1 MKLFCST
8 YAKSD
13 KEYVAFLKSRIVIY
27 IVLGLLGLA
36 SIAASMVLSYF
47 YEEKIHDFTEG
58 FFMGVGGGLI
68 AASIVFILRFRKLL
82 KDDELRR
89 KARIAINDER
99 NIQINTEAMKVAS
112 FAAFIGIY
120 IAIFIAAVT
129 QPTLAIIL
137 SVIVF
142 AVIIVYLIACFVLSK
157 KL

>member
-36 SIAASMVLSYF
+36 TIAGSIVL
-47 YEEKIHDFTEG
+47 ECLHEDKINDFTSG
-58 FFMGVGGGLI
+58 FYTGVGGGLI
-68 AASIVFILRFRKLL
+68 GASIVFILRFRKLL

-99 NIQINTEAMKVAS
+99 NIQINTEAMKIAT
-112 FAAFIGIY
+112 FAAFVGVY
-120 IAIFIAAVT
+120 ITIFIAAAIEPLFAIALSLVA
-129 QPTLAIIL
+129 LA
-137 SVIVF
+137 VM
-142 AVIIVYLIACFVLSK
+142 IVYLIACFVLSK